1 MASDIMQ
8 QVQEDSRKKKQQG
21 VLLRMNDQP
30 DQQGMGTG
38 TRETPEPTVVEK
50 AKEVQEEEVV
60 AKPEYKQSARRLAAD
75 LREDGTTTESWEAA
89 RQEVADRG
97 ARYRAALQSPKGDQ
111 TPTEMAASYD
121 KEKEFQTQDYGDAGI
136 LRSEKISQYDLIEDD
151 ETGLPS
157 KTYREALAR
166 NAKQM
171 DIPNLDKFLSIM
183 DAYEKSA
190 GLQKAAKTKTELT
203 IARDT
208 AEDATKQLRQLFPNI
223 GNLEDAAI
231 KDSIIKSNIVDRD
244 AAETFFPE
252 TRGTGFSMDGSDVED
267 AVSRIKKQR
276 EDAQKRLDAQNQK
289 VVKGAVEKAK
299 ETGPGGAGTRR
310 QPTDAELAAQKALEP
325 MDMDEVMGETVITAE
340 APEEPGTAAPPTE
353 DLGYRDQWV
362 GGDYYDEDGTLLVK
376 GTPRG
381 TLAML
386 DEDEQV
392 QLSKAPGGKFLK
404 PALDSLLEGD
414 LGGFNEAFGQTSRAD
429 RTGLL
434 GGIVGKDDRIGL
446 STAMGKTP
454 QFRIQVASDLTKA
467 IDKDNSKIYQQVS
480 SELENVLLKKLY
492 SEYEQLGRDKP
503 EITQAEAQKAR
514 EDAQRAAKI
523 IMGLQFPHPETV
535 GMSYRNAH
543 FDVAKDNPQYEILQG
558 LIGDEIDSPWLGQN
572 LSEDARKN
580 MRENYFATETLG
592 QLLGT
597 DVRRGRFSVLK
608 DAKSDRHKIIPR
620 TESDRMLREIG
631 FDPDNPEPHSAQ
643 QPAMD
648 MDEVMGETV
657 ITASPMEDLIASVA
671 GE

>member
-21 VLLRMNDQP
+21 VLARMNAQP

-38 TRETPEPTVVEK
+38 TRETPEPTVVKK

-60 AKPEYKQSARRLAAD
+60 AEPKIEDPRSMSDRDRRMAQVAA
-75 LREDGTTTESWEAA
+75 AA
-89 RQEVADRG
+89 EG
-97 ARYRAALQSPKGDQ
+97 ARYRAALQPKKGFEAQYDADVKFQEEEYGGDSLERDRMLAEIMGQEYQ
-111 TPTEMAASYD
+111 TDPDPGEDTELYEKYYAEA
-121 KEKEFQTQDYGDAGI
+121 KEKNTEASEKEIQDMAIKKWVANRSRKAELAAKKFPKPLASEATETVAAG
-136 LRSEKISQYDLIEDD
+136 LRSEQTLE
-151 ETGLPS
+151 EM
-157 KTYREALAR
+157 EAEEAERL
-166 NAKQM
+166 K
-171 DIPNLDKFLSIM
+171 K
-183 DAYEKSA
+183 EKA
-190 GLQKAAKTKTELT
+190 G
-203 IARDT
+203 
-208 AEDATKQLRQLFPNI
+208 
-223 GNLEDAAI
+223 
-231 KDSIIKSNIVDRD
+231 
-244 AAETFFPE
+244 
-252 TRGTGFSMDGSDVED
+252 
-267 AVSRIKKQR
+267 
-276 EDAQKRLDAQNQK
+276 
-289 VVKGAVEKAK
+289 VVTSAVETAK
-299 ETGPGGAGTRR
+299 ETGPGGADTRR
-310 QPTDAELAAQKALEP
+310 QPTAAELAARKALEP
-325 MDMDEVMGETVITAE
+325 RDMDEAMGETVITAE
-340 APEEPGTAAPPTE
+340 APEETETAAPPTE

-414 LGGFNEAFGQTSRAD
+414 LGGFNEAFGQTASSD

-434 GGIVGKDDRIGL
+434 RGVVGKDNRVDL
-446 STAMGKTP
+446 STAMRKTP
-454 QFRIQVASDLTKA
+454 QFRRQVASDLTKA

-523 IMGLQFPHPETV
+523 IMGLQIPHAETA

-543 FDVAKDNPQYEILQG
+543 FNVAKNNPQYEILQG
-558 LIGDEIDSPWLGQN
+558 LIGEKIDSPWLGQN

-592 QLLGT
+592 QFLGT

-608 DAKSDRHKIIPR
+608 DAKSDRNKIIPR

-643 QPAMD
+643 EPAMD

-657 ITASPMEDLIASVA
+657 ITVSPMEDLIASAA

>member
-21 VLLRMNDQP
+21 VLSRLSSTAPRSA
-30 DQQGMGTG
+30 GVGG
-38 TRETPEPTVVEK
+38 YGTPEPTVVEK
-50 AKEVQEEEVV
+50 AKEVQKEEVV
-60 AKPEYKQSARRLAAD
+60 AEPEYKQSARRLAAD

-89 RQEVADRG
+89 KQEVADRG

-111 TPTEMAASYD
+111 TPTEMEASYD

-157 KTYREALAR
+157 KTYREALVR

-171 DIPNLDKFLSIM
+171 DIPNLDKFVSIM

-299 ETGPGGAGTRR
+299 ESGPGGADTRR
-310 QPTDAELAAQKALEP
+310 QPTAAELAARKALEP
-325 MDMDEVMGETVITAE
+325 MDLDETMGETVITAE
-340 APEEPGTAAPPTE
+340 APEDPETVAPPTE

-414 LGGFNEAFGQTSRAD
+414 LGGFNEAFGQTASSD

-434 GGIVGKDDRIGL
+434 RGIVGKDNRVDL
-446 STAMGKTP
+446 STTMRKTP
-454 QFRIQVASDLTKA
+454 QFRRQVASDLTKA
-467 IDKDNSKIYQQVS
+467 IDKDNSKIYKQVS

-523 IMGLQFPHPETV
+523 IMGLQRPHAETT

-543 FDVAKDNPQYEILQG
+543 FDVAKNDPQYEILQG
-558 LIGDEIDSPWLGQN
+558 LIGQKIDSPWLGQN

-608 DAKSDRHKIIPR
+608 DAKSDRNKIIPR

-631 FDPDNPEPHSAQ
+631 FNPDNPEPHSAQ
-643 QPAMD
+643 EPPM
-648 MDEVMGETV
+648 E
-657 ITASPMEDLIASVA
+657 SPMEDLIASAA